1 MPLPPNPTPLADALE
16 HAVTL
21 GGQYVEVYE
30 SDLTDP
36 LSQPVLVI
44 EGAKLKANVP
54 ADGIP
59 AAPTNLRI
67 VP

>member
-1 MPLPPNPTPLADALE
+1 M
-16 HAVTL
+16 
-21 GGQYVEVYE
+21 EVYE

-36 LSQPVLVI
+36 LSQLVLVT